1 MHRAE
6 SGDDRALVGDADED
20 YAHAEDE
27 GAPAQTWLLATTHPS
42 AVLRVPEEDRA
53 VAYDALV
60 ADLKVVAG
68 ALA

>member
-1 MHRAE
+1 M
-6 SGDDRALVGDADED
+6 
-20 YAHAEDE
+20 
-27 GAPAQTWLLATTHPS
+27 LATTHPS